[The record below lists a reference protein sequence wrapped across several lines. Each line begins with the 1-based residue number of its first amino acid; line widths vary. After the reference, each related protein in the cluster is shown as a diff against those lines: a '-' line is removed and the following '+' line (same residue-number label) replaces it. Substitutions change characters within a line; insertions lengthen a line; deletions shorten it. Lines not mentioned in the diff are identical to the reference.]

1 MQTRILCV
9 DDDLAVL
16 RSLESVLVYSGFEVD
31 AVSTVPAA
39 LDLINRKRY
48 DVLLADLN
56 VGEAGDGFTVVSAM
70 RRVQPDACTFILTGY
85 PDIESA
91 IRAIRA
97 QVDNYF
103 AKPLNVDELL
113 AAIVETRTG
122 KRSISKLAAP
132 IKLHEFVRTHSVVL
146 CERWL
151 EATLK
156 DPEVAALKLSREE
169 RIDHVP
175 VLLEELARA
184 MEDSAEVLT
193 DTMTESAR
201 KHGRLR
207 YEQGYTIP
215 QVVAEARVLQQ
226 VLSSAIQ
233 RDLLSIDLSAL
244 VPDTFRIGEFVE
256 AALETSVRAYQAQ
269 IPKSLQASISLLY
282 KSPHLGVAIAN
293 ENHIIDAN
301 DALLNMIQYS
311 REQMLAGE
319 IDWLEMTPEE
329 LRYRDLNAVE
339 QIREYGACVPFEKEF
354 ILPDGSRLPFLVG
367 AVRLGIEPLQW
378 AVYIVNLQEQRRL
391 TTVERKVREWES
403 RHAIINHLA
412 HEINNPLA
420 ALMFTVHLMRT
431 HSNVSSDM
439 RELVSNAED
448 MLQRV
453 AAVVKQVL
461 AESQG
466 SETGEYR
473 QKGF

>member
-9 DDDLAVL
+9 DDDVAVL

-31 AVSTVPAA
+31 AVQTVPAA
-39 LDLINRKRY
+39 LELINRKKF

-103 AKPLNVDELL
+103 AKPLNVPELL
-113 AAIVETRTG
+113 SAITETRSG
-122 KRSISKLAAP
+122 RRAPIRMAAP
-132 IKLHEFVRTHSVVL
+132 MKVCEYVRAHSRDI

-151 EATLK
+151 EATVK

-169 RIDHVP
+169 RMDHIP
-175 VLLEELARA
+175 VLLEQLAQG
-184 MEDSAEVLT
+184 MQDSANLLS
-193 DTMTESAR
+193 DAMTESAR
-201 KHGRLR
+201 KHGRTR

-226 VLSSAIQ
+226 VLSSGIQ
-233 RDLLSIDLSAL
+233 RDLLSLDLSAL

-269 IPKSLQASISLLY
+269 IPRSLQASISLLY

-301 DALLNMIQYS
+301 DALLTMIQYT
-311 REQMLAGE
+311 REQMMAGE
-319 IDWLEMTPEE
+319 IDWFEMTPKEI
-329 LRYRDLNAVE
+329 RNRDINAVE

-367 AVRLGIEPLQW
+367 AVRLTTEPLQW
-378 AVYIVNLQEQRRL
+378 AVYIVNLLEQRKL
-391 TTVERKVREWES
+391 TTVESKVREWES

-420 ALMFTVHLMRT
+420 ALMFTVHLMGT
-431 HSNVSSDM
+431 HSDLSNDM
-439 RELVSNAED
+439 RELVSNAEE

-466 SETGEYR
+466 E
-473 QKGF
+473 

>member
-9 DDDLAVL
+9 DDDVAVL

-31 AVSTVPAA
+31 AVATVPSA
-39 LDLINRKRY
+39 LELINRKKY

-103 AKPLNVDELL
+103 AKPLNVPELL
-113 AAIVETRTG
+113 SAISDTRSG
-122 KRSISKLAAP
+122 KRTASKLAAP
-132 IKLHEFVRTHSVVL
+132 LKLHEFVRAHSAVL
-146 CERWL
+146 CNRWL
-151 EATLK
+151 EATLL

-169 RIDHVP
+169 RMDHIP
-175 VLLEELARA
+175 TLLEELARA
-184 MEDSAEVLT
+184 MEDSVDALS
-193 DTMTESAR
+193 DAMTESAR
-201 KHGRLR
+201 KHGRTR

-269 IPKSLQASISLLY
+269 IPKSLQASVSLLY

-301 DALLNMIQYS
+301 DALLTMIQYT
-311 REQMLAGE
+311 REQMMDGK
-319 IDWLEMTPEE
+319 IDWMEMTPEN
-329 LRYRDLNAVE
+329 LRHRDVNAVE

-354 ILPDGSRLPFLVG
+354 ILPDGSRLPLLVG
-367 AVRLGIEPLQW
+367 AVRLTTEPLQW
-378 AVYIVNLQEQRRL
+378 AVYILSLLEQRRL
-391 TTVERKVREWES
+391 TTAERKVREWES

-420 ALMFTVHLMRT
+420 ALMFTVHLMGT
-431 HSNVSSDM
+431 HSNLSHDM
-439 RELVSNAED
+439 RELVNNAEE

-461 AESQG
+461 AESQR
-466 SETGEYR
+466 E
-473 QKGF
+473 KGRE

>member
-9 DDDLAVL
+9 DDDVAVL

-31 AVSTVPAA
+31 AVSSVPAA
-39 LDLINRKRY
+39 LELINRKKF

-70 RRVQPDACTFILTGY
+70 RRVQPDASTFILTGY

-103 AKPLNVDELL
+103 AKPLNVPELL
-113 AAIVETRTG
+113 SAIAETRSG
-122 KRSISKLAAP
+122 KRAPRKLDSP
-132 IKLHEFVRTHSVVL
+132 MKLHEFIRMHSTAL

-156 DPEVAALKLSREE
+156 DPEVAELKLSREQ
-169 RIDHVP
+169 RLDHIP
-175 VLLEELARA
+175 ALLEELARA
-184 MEDSAEVLT
+184 MEESVDSLS
-193 DTMTESAR
+193 DPMTESAR
-201 KHGRLR
+201 KHGRTR

-269 IPKSLQASISLLY
+269 IPRSLQASISLLY

-301 DALLNMIQYS
+301 DALLTMIQYT
-311 REQMLAGE
+311 REQMMAGE
-319 IDWLEMTPEE
+319 IDWLEMTPQE
-329 LRYRDLNAVE
+329 LRYRDINAVE

-367 AVRLGIEPLQW
+367 AVRLTSEPLQW
-378 AVYIVNLQEQRRL
+378 AVYIVNLLEQRRL
-391 TTVERKVREWES
+391 TTVEHKVREWES

-431 HSNVSSDM
+431 HANVSNDM
-439 RELVSNAED
+439 HELVNNAEE

-453 AAVVKQVL
+453 ATVVKQVL

-466 SETGEYR
+466 E
-473 QKGF
+473 

>member
-1 MQTRILCV
+1 MHTRILCV
-9 DDDLAVL
+9 DDDVAVL

-39 LDLINRKRY
+39 LELINRKKY

-103 AKPLNVDELL
+103 AKPLNVPELL
-113 AAIVETRTG
+113 SAITETRSG
-122 KRSISKLAAP
+122 KRGPRKLDP
-132 IKLHEFVRTHSVVL
+132 PMKLYEFVRVNSAVL
-146 CERWL
+146 CERWM

-169 RIDHVP
+169 RLDHIP
-175 VLLEELARA
+175 ALLEELALA
-184 MEDSAEVLT
+184 MEESVDVLS
-193 DTMTESAR
+193 DAMTESAR
-201 KHGRLR
+201 KHGRTR

-269 IPKSLQASISLLY
+269 IPRSLQASISLLY

-301 DALLNMIQYS
+301 DALLKMIQYT
-311 REQMLAGE
+311 REEMAEGA
-319 IDWLEMTPEE
+319 IDWMEMTPQE
-329 LRYRDLNAVE
+329 LRYRDVNAVE

-367 AVRLGIEPLQW
+367 AVRLTTEPLQW
-378 AVYIVNLQEQRRL
+378 AVYILSLLEQRRL
-391 TTVERKVREWES
+391 TTVERQVREWES

-420 ALMFTVHLMRT
+420 ALMFTVHLMGT
-431 HSNVSSDM
+431 HSNVSSHM
-439 RELVSNAED
+439 RELVGNAEE
-448 MLQRV
+448 MLQRI

-466 SETGEYR
+466 EKRREQG
-473 QKGF
+473 

>member
-9 DDDLAVL
+9 DDDVAVL
-16 RSLESVLVYSGFEVD
+16 RSLESVLVYSDFEVD

-39 LDLINRKRY
+39 LELINRKKY

-103 AKPLNVDELL
+103 AKPLNVPELL
-113 AAIVETRTG
+113 SAISETRSG
-122 KRSISKLAAP
+122 KRIPSRLAAP
-132 IKLHEFVRTHSVVL
+132 MKLCEFVRTHRAAL

-151 EATLK
+151 DATLK

-169 RIDHVP
+169 RLDHIP
-175 VLLEELARA
+175 TLLEELARA
-184 MEDSAEVLT
+184 MEDSADFLSEA
-193 DTMTESAR
+193 MTESAR
-201 KHGRLR
+201 KHGRTR
-207 YEQGYTIP
+207 FEQGYTIP

-269 IPKSLQASISLLY
+269 IPRSLQASISLLY

-301 DALLNMIQYS
+301 DALLTMIQYT
-311 REQMLAGE
+311 REQMMAGE
-319 IDWLEMTPEE
+319 IDWFEMTPKEI
-329 LRYRDLNAVE
+329 RHRDINAVE

-367 AVRLGIEPLQW
+367 AVRLTSEPLQW
-378 AVYIVNLQEQRRL
+378 AVYIVNLLEQRKL

-420 ALMFTVHLMRT
+420 ALMFTVHLMGT
-431 HSNVSSDM
+431 HSDLSNDM
-439 RELVSNAED
+439 RELVSNAEE

-466 SETGEYR
+466 ERGRE
-473 QKGF
+473 

>member
-1 MQTRILCV
+1 V
-9 DDDLAVL
+9 DDDVAVL
-16 RSLESVLVYSGFEVD
+16 KSLESVLVYSGFEVD
-31 AVSTVPAA
+31 AVATVPAA
-39 LDLINRKRY
+39 LELINRKKY

-103 AKPLNVDELL
+103 AKPLDVSELL
-113 AAIVETRTG
+113 SAIDETRRG
-122 KRSISKLAAP
+122 KRAPSKLDAP
-132 IKLHEFVRTHSVVL
+132 MKLHEFVRARSPVL

-151 EATLK
+151 QETLK
-156 DPEVAALKLSREE
+156 DPEVASLTLTREE
-169 RIDHVP
+169 RMDHLP
-175 VLLEELARA
+175 KLLEELANG
-184 MEDSAEVLT
+184 MEGSVDVLS
-193 DTMTESAR
+193 DGMMESAR
-201 KHGRLR
+201 KHGRTR

-215 QVVAEARVLQQ
+215 QIVAEARVLQQ

-256 AALETSVRAYQAQ
+256 SALETSVRAYQAQ
-269 IPKSLQASISLLY
+269 IPRSLQASVSLLY
-282 KSPHLGVAIAN
+282 RSPHLGVAIAN

-301 DALLNMIQYS
+301 DALLTMLQYT
-311 REQMLAGE
+311 REQMRAGE
-319 IDWLEMTPEE
+319 IDWMEMTPEE
-329 LRYRDLNAVE
+329 IRYRDINAVE

-354 ILPDGSRLPFLVG
+354 ILPDGSRLPLLVG
-367 AVRLGIEPLQW
+367 AVRLTTEPLQW
-378 AVYIVNLQEQRRL
+378 AVYILSLLEQRRL
-391 TTVERKVREWES
+391 TTVERKVREWEA

-420 ALMFTVHLMRT
+420 ALMFTVHLMGT
-431 HSNVSSDM
+431 HANVSNDM
-439 RELVSNAED
+439 RELVGNAEE
-448 MLQRV
+448 MLQRI

-466 SETGEYR
+466 E
-473 QKGF
+473 KGREEE